1 MKRSRMLLKL
11 GTLSLFVMLS
21 VVSGPV
27 AAADYFIQATYFENV
42 NVGFNDFIPE
52 YYDNTNSING
62 SVMPNRDM
70 TSQDTGTGAGAVGT
84 KALNVSGSAP
94 NRTKKEALYN
104 LLRQKNQ
111 NGTDWEKMGS
121 AFIVHTMID
130 RPWGSGGRNIPVN
143 DPEWAELRARLVEND
158 DVVMDRYYYART
170 NNTSGMLVNG
180 GRYDA
185 VRYVYS
191 DAVLVDAWV
200 FTVDG
205 SPVYALEIICGN
217 PLGALAGLP
226 PAQYSLTPSVSL
238 DKTIIEPDE
247 TVTVTNTVRNG
258 SNVRT
263 EETDWRLTKI
273 EYRPG
278 TDLDNND
285 TRGRDNGSEPCDTFP
300 QGGRSVPCRTEQRS
314 SREIFNARS
323 TKTYAP
329 EFEYVA
335 PVGTPVGTKICFTV
349 SVSRPT
355 RDPSPS
361 WRHST
366 LRCVIVGKKPKIQVW
381 GGDIRVGGA
390 IDTSTSTFSSLRS
403 TYGSWGEYGALSN
416 ESNSGFASGA
426 GLNDGNTNRGQG
438 RWSDLTF
445 ANSNTACA
453 FGCYGFSSYAPSLT
467 GQFTSTPSSPLPTG
481 TPNLADLASGT
492 YRATNRTI
500 AGGSISPGKTI
511 IIVATGRITIAG
523 DITYNDGPYT
533 SLSDIPQVVIKAAEI
548 NIAGSVSNVDAWLLA
563 TTDDG
568 DGTINTCSDVGPTVR
583 LTVDMCNRPLKING
597 PIVTDRLYLRR
608 TAGSA
613 GGPTTIDDPAEIF
626 NLRADAYLWGNNYG
640 GGNGKVQ
647 TVHTKE
653 LPPRF

>member
-1 MKRSRMLLKL
+1 MKNMKLFSRLI
-11 GTLSLFVMLS
+11 FVAAFLILS
-21 VVSGPV
+21 VVNGPLV
-27 AAADYFIQATYFENV
+27 AAEGFSSASYFEGVWPGISNL
-42 NVGFNDFIPE
+42 IPSTQ
-52 YYDNTNSING
+52 DGSNSLYG
-62 SVMPNRDM
+62 SVMPNYVGSPFN
-70 TSQDTGTGAGAVGT
+70 TYNGTGAIGT
-84 KALNVSGSAP
+84 TALGIGGNTS
-94 NRTKKEALYN
+94 NRDKKQALYN
-104 LLRQKNQ
+104 FLRNKNQ
-111 NGTDWEKMGS
+111 NGTAWEKMGS
-121 AFIVHTMID
+121 AFIVHQMTG
-130 RPWGSGGRNIPVN
+130 RPWGDGGRNIPTS
-143 DPEWAELRARLVEND
+143 DPEWAELYARLVDND
-158 DVVMDRYYYART
+158 NVRMERYDYNWIDNTAGVV
-170 NNTSGMLVNG
+170 VN

-185 VRYVYS
+185 ARYSY
-191 DAVLVDAWV
+191 DYVDYVDSWV
-200 FTVDG
+200 FEVNG
-205 SPVYALEIICGN
+205 SPIYALEIACAN
-217 PLGALAGLP
+217 PLGSLPGLP
-226 PAQYSLTPSVSL
+226 AAQYSLTPSVSL
-238 DKTIIEPDE
+238 DKTMIEPDE